1 MNNRAQ
7 VLVGM
12 VTTVVFVTAGVVAFN
27 SDREWVALVLLG
39 LGFFRG
45 SRVLSVIRRSREE

>member
-1 MNNRAQ
+1 MNKRAQ

-12 VTTVVFVTAGVVAFN
+12 VTTFVFVTAGVVAFN
-27 SDREWVALVLLG
+27 SDREWLAVVLLG

-45 SRVLSVIRRSREE
+45 SRVSSVIRRSREE

>member
-1 MNNRAQ
+1 MNKRAQ

-27 SDREWVALVLLG
+27 SDREWVAVVLLV